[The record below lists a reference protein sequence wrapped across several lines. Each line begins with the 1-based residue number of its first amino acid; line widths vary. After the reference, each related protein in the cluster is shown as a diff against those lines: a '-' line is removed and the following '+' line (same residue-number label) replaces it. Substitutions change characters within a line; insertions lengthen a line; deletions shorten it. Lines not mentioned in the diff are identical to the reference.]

1 MPAARNDAQSL
12 DHAARLLGEQWRPM
26 LTALEA
32 APARTVIFA
41 GAEQLL
47 AYQNLASRTFNGVRA
62 VGRPAREAFADLPHY
77 LMAVEQVWVSGEE
90 LRFTQ
95 TPVRQANGVEHD
107 LLIDAVCSPLR
118 NADGEMAGVFSQ
130 AIDVANP
137 AVEDE
142 RLRVA
147 QALDRVTLELS
158 RSLDVD
164 RVTAAVTRLAAQ
176 LFSGWGLLDL
186 WQPDGSLLRIGATHH
201 DPAKQHLIDQ
211 MKTQPRVSGRPDRQ
225 SESYAVQAARSGAV
239 RVGVVDTAAL
249 IEAATSPEHAE
260 LMRQLQPKYF
270 ITVPIGREPRRL
282 GALSVVRPEGEG
294 PFRARDRVVLEQFA
308 ERAAIALA
316 HAGDYSEQRRA
327 ALTLQRSLL
336 PAQPQHSTFGLDLAV
351 RYRAG
356 DAGTE
361 VGGDWYDTLQV
372 SSNAMAVVV
381 GDVEGHD
388 LEAAALMGQVRAI
401 VHSHAVAGL
410 PPARVAAAANSF
422 VAQAGGARL
431 VTMCY
436 LQVHP
441 ASRLVTWVRAGH
453 LPPVVVV
460 PGEAPRLLDRRGGL
474 PLGVEDFA
482 EWQEETVHLPP
493 QALLAICSDGLVES
507 ASRTPDTGLE
517 RVAALLNSRPHDDI
531 DVLADALLADLT
543 DGQPRRDD
551 LALVLL
557 RMPAGNGEERP
568 NIVRRLPPSP
578 SSAPV
583 ARWFLADILNAWSV
597 PADITET
604 AALLVTE
611 LVSNAARQ
619 SDAFLDVR
627 ISCTPTVITV
637 GVYDES
643 HRLPRNSDPGVD
655 DTSGRGLQ
663 LVELLSSRWGV
674 DTEERGKVVWFS
686 LDIPQR

>member
-1 MPAARNDAQSL
+1 MPAARKDTQPL
-12 DHAARLLGEQWRPM
+12 DEAAMLLGEQWRPM
-26 LTALEA
+26 LAALES

-47 AYQNLASRTFNGVRA
+47 AYQNVASRTLHGVRA
-62 VGRPAREAFADLPHY
+62 VGRPARDVFADLPRFV
-77 LMAVEQVWVSGEE
+77 LALEQVWASGEE

-95 TPVRQANGVEHD
+95 APVGQPDDVRPHTLV
-107 LLIDAVCSPLR
+107 DAVCSPLR
-118 NADGEMAGVFSQ
+118 NLDGDLVGVFSQ
-130 AIDVANP
+130 AISVTDP
-137 AVEDE
+137 AAEDE
-142 RLRVA
+142 RLRA
-147 QALDRVTLELS
+147 ARALDRVSVELS

-164 RVTAAVTRLAAQ
+164 QVTAAVTRLAAQ

-186 WQPDGSLLRIGATHH
+186 WQPDGSLLRIGATHY
-201 DPAKQHLIDQ
+201 DPAKQELIDE

-225 SESYAVQAARSGAV
+225 AESYAVQAARNGTT
-239 RVGVVDTAAL
+239 RIGVVDTDAL
-249 IEAATSPEHAE
+249 IASATSPRHSE
-260 LMRQLQPKYF
+260 LIRRLQPRYF

-282 GALSVVRPEGEG
+282 GALSVVRPHGEEA
-294 PFRARDRVVLEQFA
+294 FDARDRAVLEQFA
-308 ERAAIALA
+308 ERAAIALT

-336 PAQPQHSTFGLDLAV
+336 PAEPQRSMLGVDLAV
-351 RYRAG
+351 RYRAA

-361 VGGDWYDTLQV
+361 VGGDWYDTLLV
-372 SSNAMAVVV
+372 GSNAMAVVV

-401 VHSHAVAGL
+401 VHSHARSGL

-422 VAQAGGARL
+422 VAQAAGDRL
-431 VTMCY
+431 VTMSY

-441 ASRLVTWVRAGH
+441 DSRLVTWVRAGH
-453 LPPVVVV
+453 LPTVVVA
-460 PGEAPRLLDRRGGL
+460 PGRAPRLLDGRGGL
-474 PLGVEDFA
+474 PLGVEELA

-493 QALLAICSDGLVES
+493 HALLAICSDGLVES
-507 ASRTPDTGLE
+507 ASRTPDTGLD
-517 RVAALLNSRPHDDI
+517 RVAALLSERLDDDV

-551 LALVLL
+551 VALVLL
-557 RMPAGNGEERP
+557 RMPGGNVDDRP
-568 NIVRRLPPSP
+568 NIVRRLPALP
-578 SSAPV
+578 SSAPI
-583 ARWFLADILNAWSV
+583 ARWFLTDILAAWSV
-597 PADITET
+597 PSDVTET

-611 LVSNAARQ
+611 LVSNASRQ

-627 ISCTPTVITV
+627 LSCTPTVLTV

-643 HRLPRNSDPGVD
+643 HRLPHYSDPGTD

-663 LVELLSSRWGV
+663 LVELLSSRWGIE
-674 DTEERGKVVWFS
+674 TEERGKVVWFS
-686 LDIPQR
+686 LDMPAG